1 MDSLELSDHHEGD
14 PGQPA
19 PPGRGAH
26 RLTRRPEFPAESEM
40 LLKKAFESDTNTGI
54 ELLFR
59 WYYRPL
65 CSHVV
70 RYVSS
75 KEIAEDIVSEVFYKF
90 HRDKV
95 FATVETSF
103 RNYLFSAV
111 RYSAFDYARLEMK
124 RNTSLEHA
132 EYVTLQ
138 PEQQPDHITQY
149 EDLYNDVQNAINTLP
164 QKQRRVYLMHRYEG
178 KKYSEIAAE
187 LGVSYRTVE
196 SQMYTAMQELR
207 RIIKAKWLFTLLVL
221 FN

>member
-1 MDSLELSDHHEGD
+1 MESSAFFDQQDDD
-14 PGQPA
+14 PEKSSPSGPD
-19 PPGRGAH
+19 
-26 RLTRRPEFPAESEM
+26 RLTHKPAFPAESEM
-40 LLKKAFESDTNTGI
+40 LLKRAFESDTNTGI

-70 RYVSS
+70 RYVAS

-90 HRDKV
+90 HKEKT
-95 FATVETSF
+95 FASIETSF
-103 RNYLFSAV
+103 RAYLFSAV
-111 RYSAFDYARLEMK
+111 RYSAFDYTRLEMK

-138 PEQQPDHITQY
+138 PEYQPDHITQY
-149 EDLYNDVQNAINTLP
+149 EDLYNDVQDAINTLP

-207 RIIKAKWLFTLLVL
+207 RIIKAKWLFVLLVF